1 MILNKRIK
9 NKKRIKIMTNTN
21 ETVSPYGAAKLVN
34 TILVEV
40 GLKEIPPQ
48 MMYNYVKK
56 GYIPSVDKK
65 IKVED
70 LHEWTTKYLAKKGI
84 TLNTETES
92 EVHEDQLELDITET
106 TK

>member
-1 MILNKRIK
+1 MSE
-9 NKKRIKIMTNTN
+9 NT
-21 ETVSPYGAAKLVN
+21 TVSPYQAAKLVN
-34 TILVEV
+34 AILVEV

-48 MMYNYVKK
+48 MMYNYTKK

-84 TLNTETES
+84 VLDTEETES
-92 EVHEDQLELDITET
+92 EVHEDQLSLDDIET
-106 TK
+106 PEPSPEDVVMGK

>member
-1 MILNKRIK
+1 MSN
-9 NKKRIKIMTNTN
+9 NTV
-21 ETVSPYGAAKLVN
+21 ETVSPYAAAKLVN
-34 TILVEV
+34 AVLVEV

-65 IKVED
+65 INVSD

-84 TLNTETES
+84 TLETPETD
-92 EVHEDQLELDITET
+92 ENPDQLTIDDIET
-106 TK
+106 PEPSPEDVVMGS